1 MTRLDLEPRQAVGIV
16 CLVGL
21 ASAPFLL
28 PVLTLRQ
35 LTGALFL
42 GMFAMSWD
50 YVSGY
55 TGQLSF
61 GHSMFFATGGY
72 TAALFNLHLDV
83 TPLLAIIIG
92 TIAAGILGI
101 VIGVPA
107 LRLRGPYL
115 ALITLIVPLIL
126 VQIVNIFPGTLGGEA
141 GLRSPENLIS
151 VGDTLAPI
159 LSTIGFETPFDQEV
173 FVYYYLS
180 LLLFLAIFALFY
192 VFTRSYVGDIF
203 TAIREDEDAVLASGI
218 NPAKF
223 KVFAFTMSG
232 AVGGLA
238 GAAFVHTPV
247 GNPNPGLLLAV
258 VVSIEVV
265 LIAILG
271 GMGTITGPAAAG
283 IGYYF
288 VRDFLQSTVS
298 HVSMVIFFSVAL
310 LVLFFLPKGVVPWLA
325 DRGRRVLAWRDQRGK
340 PTT

>member
-1 MTRLDLEPRQAVGIV
+1 MGII
-16 CLVGL
+16 CLGGL
-21 ASAPFLL
+21 AFAPFLL
-28 PVLTLRQ
+28 DVLTLRQ

-61 GHSMFFATGGY
+61 GHSMFFAAGGY
-72 TAALFNLHLDV
+72 TAAIANLQHGV
-83 TPLLAIIIG
+83 TPALAIGMG
-92 TIAAGILGI
+92 TAVAALFGI
-101 VIGVPA
+101 VVGFPA

-115 ALITLIVPLIL
+115 ALITLIIPLIL
-126 VQIVNIFPGTLGGEA
+126 VQITNIFPDVLGGEA

-151 VGDTLAPI
+151 VGDTAASI
-159 LSTIGFETPFDQEV
+159 LTMIGFRRPFDQEV
-173 FVYYYLS
+173 FVYFYIS
-180 LLLFLAIFALFY
+180 LMLFLGIYALFY

-232 AVGGLA
+232 AVGGFA

-247 GNPNPGLLLAV
+247 GSPSPGSLLLV

-265 LIAILG
+265 LISILG
-271 GMGTITGPAAAG
+271 GMGTITGPAAVG
-283 IGYYF
+283 IVYYF
-288 VRDFLQSTVS
+288 VRDILQTTFS
-298 HVSMVIFFSVAL
+298 HVSMVLFFTLAL
-310 LVLFFLPKGVVPWLA
+310 LVLFFLPKGIIPGLSDLSRKILELR
-325 DRGRRVLAWRDQRGK
+325 DRRAN

>member
-1 MTRLDLEPRQAVGIV
+1 MD
-16 CLVGL
+16 
-21 ASAPFLL
+21 
-28 PVLTLRQ
+28 Q

-61 GHSMFFATGGY
+61 GHSMFFAAGGY
-72 TAALFNLHLDV
+72 TAALVNLHLGI
-83 TPLLAIIIG
+83 TPIGAIMVGTVVAGLL
-92 TIAAGILGI
+92 
-101 VIGVPA
+101 GVVVGFPA

-115 ALITLIVPLIL
+115 ALITLIIPLIL
-126 VQIVNIFPGTLGGEA
+126 VQIANIFPGYLGGEA
-141 GLRSPENLIS
+141 GLRNPERLVP
-151 VGDTLAPI
+151 VGDTVASI
-159 LSTIGFETPFDQEV
+159 LTTIGFRTPFDQEV
-173 FVYYYLS
+173 FVDYYVTLMF
-180 LLLFLAIFALFY
+180 FLGIFALFY

-238 GAAFVHTPV
+238 GAAFVHLA
-247 GNPNPGLLLAV
+247 GNPSPSNLLFV

-265 LIAILG
+265 LISILG
-271 GMGTITGPAAAG
+271 GMGTITGPAAVG
-283 IGYYF
+283 IAYYF
-288 VRDFLQSTVS
+288 VRDFLQTTFS
-298 HVSMVIFFSVAL
+298 HVSMVIFFTLAL
-310 LVLFFLPKGVVPWLA
+310 LVLFFLPKGLIPGLGA
-325 DRGRRVLAWRDQRGK
+325 LSRKILELRDRRAN